1 MEPANTLPISPAIHG
16 NAGAPPLTQRN
27 LNGASLKPTSDRSHH
42 TRLRRWDVRLSQHT
56 QCCACATKGAYY
68 AHAMWRGLADS
79 HLIQGHVNETGINR
93 TNTDSA
99 DVLPSNYDG
108 LDNTRQ

>member
-1 MEPANTLPISPAIHG
+1 
-16 NAGAPPLTQRN
+16 
-27 LNGASLKPTSDRSHH
+27 
-42 TRLRRWDVRLSQHT
+42 
-56 QCCACATKGAYY
+56 
-68 AHAMWRGLADS
+68 MWRGLADS